1 MSNEVKA
8 IQSNLDTELSVAFD
22 NAANIITKIYYKI
35 KKDRQGNTYEK
46 QSERRRGYIREI
58 EKFEA
63 RRWKCVGSAP
73 TKWIFVFVVI
83 VSAFPCDYSK
93 NRHIA
98 VKMQETMQ

>member
-1 MSNEVKA
+1 MVR
-8 IQSNLDTELSVAFD
+8 L
-22 NAANIITKIYYKI
+22 IIAQKGAGVYSGN
-35 KKDRQGNTYEK
+35 KKCEK
-46 QSERRRGYIREI
+46 RRR
-58 EKFEA
+58 
-63 RRWKCVGSAP
+63 KCVGSAP